1 MFVPGKLF
9 EPNLMLVGNANKVPT
24 LEWSIIQVH
33 HAGKALA
40 LIANIRLVWE
50 ILTGSNTLAY
60 YEN

>member
-9 EPNLMLVGNANKVPT
+9 EPNLMLVGNAM
-24 LEWSIIQVH
+24 EWSIIQVH

-40 LIANIRLVWE
+40 LIANITLVWE
-50 ILTGSNTLAY
+50 ILPGTNTLAY

>member
-9 EPNLMLVGNANKVPT
+9 EPNLMLVGNAM
-24 LEWSIIQVH
+24 EWSIIQVH

-50 ILTGSNTLAY
+50 ILTGSNTPAY